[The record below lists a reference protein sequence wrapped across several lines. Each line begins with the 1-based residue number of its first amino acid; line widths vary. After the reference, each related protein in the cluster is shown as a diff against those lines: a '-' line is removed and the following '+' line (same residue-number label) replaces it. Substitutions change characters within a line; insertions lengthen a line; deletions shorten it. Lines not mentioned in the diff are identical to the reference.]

1 MKGFKSFVRETEIP
15 FTEKINVVMGPNG
28 SGKSNVSD
36 ALCFVLGRLSIKSM
50 RAAKAKNLIF
60 MGSKSIKPSKEASV
74 KIIFD
79 NSNNVFL
86 GENKDE
92 VSIQRIVR
100 KNGQSI
106 YKINGQTRTRQDV
119 LNFLSQAN
127 IDPNGFNIIL
137 QGEIQNFVKM
147 HPEERRKIIE
157 EVSGISVYESRKQ
170 KSLKELDKTEQK
182 LKEVNAILRERTN
195 HLNNLEKE
203 RQQAL
208 KYKKLQAD
216 EKKLKKSIIH
226 VDLEKRKKERE
237 YNLKE
242 MDKTNRKIEKINNEI
257 KKNNSQIQEINEEI
271 SKINSQ
277 IKESTG
283 LQQEKLSQD
292 IATLRADIAGLE
304 VKLENNKNKL
314 NEFQRKEKELN
325 ESLEENKKIISQL
338 QKESPSIKKKQ
349 EELEIKKK
357 EFEKIEQERKKHYML
372 KSEIKSLQE
381 RIEDKKILLNSS
393 QNESEVLLNQINL
406 ISKEIFDIKTTREK
420 VERLQNEKKEKQNH
434 LDKIRNRKYE
444 IEKNISTWNHEIN
457 KNNELITKISKM
469 DICPLCKHKIT
480 EKHIQEIKQETLPRT
495 KQLKENVRKGEQE
508 IEHIKTESEKINQK
522 ITEINKEIS
531 KRESD
536 LIKLSNIE
544 DKKNQIKTLN
554 EKIETNKNQIQELTK
569 KEQNIKKNF
578 DENSNI
584 EERYENVKAEMQDI
598 EIRNKKNL
606 DSEISFKQREYD
618 RLSASLKQI
627 RGELPDLK
635 EELIQNQKKLDEKHK
650 SLSEKKKQEEEL
662 NKKYQKLFNKK
673 EQLQKEIRN
682 KEINSSEK
690 QNEIRN
696 LENILNNY
704 KIEISRINAKIES
717 LETEILEYPNSEI
730 IKINKEKLEKRLI
743 KTQEILSKIGSVN
756 MRSLEVYEDI
766 KKEYES
772 VKEKCEIIGKEKND
786 ILGIISEI
794 DIKKKRTFLKTLKEL
809 NEIFSRNFSKLS
821 SKGDVYLDLENKK
834 EPFNGGVNIIV
845 KTGHGKYFDVT
856 SLSGGE
862 QTLVALSLI
871 FAIQELNP
879 YNFYILDEIDAAL
892 DKRNSER
899 LANLL
904 KKYMQKGQYIIITH
918 NDEIISN
925 ATAIYGIS
933 MHDGVSKITSMKI

>member
-15 FTEKINVVMGPNG
+15 FTEKINIVMGPNG
-28 SGKSNVSD
+28 SGKSNISD

-60 MGSKSIKPSKEASV
+60 MGSKSIKPAKEASV

-79 NSNNVFL
+79 NSDNVFSSN
-86 GENKDE
+86 EE
-92 VSIQRIVR
+92 EISIQRIVR

-106 YKINGQTRTRQDV
+106 YKINGQTRTRQDI
-119 LNFLSQAN
+119 LNILSQAN

-208 KYKKLQAD
+208 KYKKLQTD
-216 EKKLKKSIIH
+216 EKKFKKSIINI
-226 VDLEKRKKERE
+226 DLEKRKKERE

-242 MDKTNRKIEKINNEI
+242 LDKTNKKIEKINNEI
-257 KKNNSQIQEINEEI
+257 KKNNSKIQEINEEI

-277 IKESTG
+277 IEESTG
-283 LQQEKLSQD
+283 LQQERLSQE

-304 VKLENNKNKL
+304 VKLENNQNKL
-314 NEFQRKEKELN
+314 NEFQRKGKELN
-325 ESLEENKKIISQL
+325 ETIEENKKAISQL
-338 QKESPSIKKKQ
+338 QKESPTIKKKQ

-357 EFEKIEQERKKHYML
+357 EFEKIEQERKRFYML
-372 KSEIKSLQE
+372 KSEIRSLQE
-381 RIEDKKILLNSS
+381 RIEDKKILLNNSK
-393 QNESEVLLNQINL
+393 NESEVLLNQINI
-406 ISKEIFDIKTTREK
+406 ISKDIFDVKTTREK
-420 VERLQNEKKEKQNH
+420 VENLKQEKQEKQNH

-444 IEKNISTWNHEIN
+444 IEKNISTWNYEIN

-469 DICPLCKHKIT
+469 DICPVCKNKIT
-480 EKHIQEIKQETLPRT
+480 EKHIQEIKQETLPKT
-495 KQLKENVRKGEQE
+495 KQLEENVRKGEKEIEDIKYKSEKVNQE
-508 IEHIKTESEKINQK
+508 IMR
-522 ITEINKEIS
+522 INKEVS

-536 LIKLSNIE
+536 LIKLSNID
-544 DKKNQIKTLN
+544 DKKNQIKSLN
-554 EKIETNKNQIQELTK
+554 EKIETNKNQIQELSK
-569 KEQNIKKNF
+569 KEQNIRKNF

-584 EERYENVKAEMQDI
+584 EERYENIKAEMQDI

-618 RLSASLKQI
+618 RLNASLKQI
-627 RGELPDLK
+627 KSEIPDLK
-635 EELIQNQKKLDEKHK
+635 EELMENQKKLDEKYK
-650 SLSEKKKQEEEL
+650 KLSEKKKQEEEL

-682 KEINSSEK
+682 YEINSSEK
-690 QNEIRN
+690 QNEVRN
-696 LENILNNY
+696 LENTLNNY

-717 LETEILEYPNSEI
+717 LETEILEYPDSETI
-730 IKINKEKLEKRLI
+730 RMNKEKLEMRLA

-772 VKEKCEIIGKEKND
+772 IREKCEIIGKEKED
-786 ILGIISEI
+786 ILKIISEI
-794 DIKKKRTFLKTLKEL
+794 DVKKKRTFLKTMKEL

-821 SKGDVYLDLENKK
+821 VKGDVYLDLENKK

-879 YNFYILDEIDAAL
+879 YSFYILDEIDAAL

-918 NDEIISN
+918 NDEVISN
-925 ATAIYGIS
+925 ANAIYGIS
-933 MHDGVSKITSMKI
+933 MHDGVSKVTSMKI